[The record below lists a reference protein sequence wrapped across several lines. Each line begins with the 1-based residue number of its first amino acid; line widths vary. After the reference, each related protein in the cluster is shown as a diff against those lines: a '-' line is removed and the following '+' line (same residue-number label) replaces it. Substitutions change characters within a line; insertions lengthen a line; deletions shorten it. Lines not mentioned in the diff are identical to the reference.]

1 MNKLFVP
8 IIIGV
13 VLSLMLTAT
22 VNASTPVSF
31 FACNQGVWNQATG
44 SGNLQINIC
53 TGSNGS
59 QQGNVVYQ
67 IMVNGASVASGGC
80 NIGPC
85 SDPTEGA
92 IQDNSFIIL
101 RFSPSYIYGFQ
112 VIQLDTNG
120 NPQQTWVA
128 YQNSSQPNC
137 NPYSQFCFSQ
147 QSQSYCGTYQSNSC
161 SAVVFRIAS
170 TPITINVFFT
180 SP

>member
-1 MNKLFVP
+1 MNRLLVP
-8 IIIGV
+8 LTIGV
-13 VLSLMLTAT
+13 VLSLMLSATA
-22 VNASTPVSF
+22 NASTPVSF
-31 FACNQGVWNQATG
+31 FACNQGIWNQATG
-44 SGNLQINIC
+44 TGNLQINIC
-53 TGSNGS
+53 TGSNGG

-67 IMVNGASVASGGC
+67 IMFNGASVASGGC

-101 RFSPSYIYGFQ
+101 RFSPSSLYGLQ
-112 VIQLDTNG
+112 VIQLDSAG
-120 NPQQTWVA
+120 NPQLTWVP
-128 YQNSSQPNC
+128 YQSSSQANC

-147 QSQSYCGTYQSNSC
+147 QSQSYCGAYQSNSC
-161 SAVVFRIAS
+161 SVAVFRIAS